1 MTQDGGMDQQPP
13 RDALSRSATD
23 RYVAGVAGGLAAHL
37 RLAPWLVRA
46 AFIVAT
52 VLFGGLGVLVYVLLW
67 AITPEQEAG
76 VVAPDRAAR
85 PSHRLTSWHWLIFV
99 GAVLVLLGIS
109 LRTPLGAIVT
119 DVRYAVPILLL
130 ALGAFIAWYQF
141 EPQIGS
147 GGEWVPGHPQ
157 WRYAVQVVLG
167 GLVAAGGGLVLMTQG
182 RGVEGV
188 WNGALAALAVL
199 VGVGVVAT
207 PFVLRLVRN
216 LQREQAARTRATE
229 RADIAAH
236 LHDSVLQTLALIQRR
251 AEDPQTVLRLARRQ
265 ERDLRNWLYAGDPRE
280 TDSLATVLTT
290 VVHDVE
296 DDHGVPVDVVV
307 TGDRMIDE
315 SGEALVR
322 ATREAVLNAVR
333 HGAAPVSVYAELG
346 AAQAQVFVRD
356 HGVGF
361 DLAALESVPEDRLGV
376 RESIIGRME
385 RVGGRATIRRLE
397 DGTEITLAITA
408 PAGIPL
414 QEKEPTS

>member
-1 MTQDGGMDQQPP
+1 MTQDGGMDPQPR

-46 AFIVAT
+46 AFVVVT
-52 VLFGGLGVLVYVLLW
+52 VLFGGLGVVIYVLLW
-67 AITPEQEAG
+67 AVTPEQEAG
-76 VVAPDRAAR
+76 TLAPERAPR
-85 PSHRLTSWHWLIFV
+85 PSHRLTGWHWLIFV

-141 EPQIGS
+141 EPQV
-147 GGEWVPGHPQ
+147 GGGVGWVPGHPR

-207 PFVLRLVRN
+207 PFVLRLLRN

-251 AEDPQTVLRLARRQ
+251 ADDPQTVVRLARRQ
-265 ERDLRNWLYAGDPRE
+265 ERELRSWLYAGDPRE
-280 TDSLATVLTT
+280 TDSLATALTT

-307 TGDRMIDE
+307 TGDRVIDE
-315 SGEALVR
+315 SGEALVK

-333 HGAAPVSVYAELG
+333 HGAPPVSVYAELG
-346 AAQAQVFVRD
+346 PTAAEVFVRD

-361 DLAALESVPEDRLGV
+361 DVTSLDAVPEDRLGV
-376 RESIIGRME
+376 RESIIGRMD
-385 RVGGRATIRRLE
+385 RAGGRATIRRLD
-397 DGTEITLAITA
+397 DGTEISLGITE
-408 PAGIPL
+408 PTGIP
-414 QEKEPTS
+414 QHEKEPTP

>member
-1 MTQDGGMDQQPP
+1 MDHQPP
-13 RDALSRSATD
+13 RDTLSRSATD

-46 AFIVAT
+46 AFVVVT
-52 VLFGGLGVLVYVLLW
+52 VLFGGLGVVIYVLLW
-67 AITPEQEAG
+67 AVTPEQEAG
-76 VVAPDRAAR
+76 AITAERAAR
-85 PSHRLTSWHWLIFV
+85 PSHRLTGWHWLIFV

-141 EPQIGS
+141 EPQV
-147 GGEWVPGHPQ
+147 GGGVGWDPGHPR

-207 PFVLRLVRN
+207 PFVLRLLRN
-216 LQREQAARTRATE
+216 LQREQAARARATE

-251 AEDPQTVLRLARRQ
+251 AEDPQTVVRLARRQ
-265 ERDLRNWLYAGDPRE
+265 ERELRSWLYAGDPRE
-280 TDSLATVLTT
+280 TDSLTTALTT

-296 DDHGVPVDVVV
+296 DDHGIPVDVVV
-307 TGDRMIDE
+307 TGDRVIDE
-315 SGEALVR
+315 SGEALVK

-333 HGAAPVSVYAELG
+333 HGAPPVSVYAELG
-346 AAQAQVFVRD
+346 PAGAEVFVRD

-361 DLAALESVPEDRLGV
+361 DLTSLDAVPEDRLGV
-376 RESIIGRME
+376 RESIIGRMD
-385 RVGGRATIRRLE
+385 RAGGRAAIRRLD
-397 DGTEITLAITA
+397 DGTEI
-408 PAGIPL
+408 
-414 QEKEPTS
+414 